1 METIMEKIYV
11 DEGDEA
17 LLRVE
22 FQYKRRII
30 ELKPWEMR
38 IPGELDAMF
47 SFLSSKPL
55 TQPYLQFWRLI
66 LKINVSTA
74 SANATVCTWKVM
86 TCMADSGTW
95 YCRTYGTSRG
105 WSSLQKFR
113 LFQKLGSLGF
123 QLQKW
128 RILMSKAI
136 DGEVSHHTDKY
147 CDMFLRAVIKQ
158 SISRGKKAIA
168 VNIYNLS
175 DLIAVT
181 WFHREVKQ
189 ANEVTFLGM

>member
-1 METIMEKIYV
+1 MEKIYV

-95 YCRTYGTSRG
+95 YCLLSGRTYRTSRG
-105 WSSLQKFR
+105 CSLLQKFH
-113 LFQKLGSLGF
+113 LCQKRDLLGF

-128 RILMSKAI
+128 RILTSKAI
-136 DGEVSHHTDKY
+136 DGEVSDFY
-147 CDMFLRAVIKQ
+147 R
-158 SISRGKKAIA
+158 
-168 VNIYNLS
+168 
-175 DLIAVT
+175 
-181 WFHREVKQ
+181 
-189 ANEVTFLGM
+189 